1 MSGATRSPET
11 AAVASAR
18 LTSPKVTSP
27 LASKPPTLSGKAEF
41 GRGPTELA
49 DDALI
54 GHEIVGRYHVLK
66 KLGQGGMGTV
76 YLATHKALEKQV
88 ALKVLHGEF
97 ARKPDLVERFMQEAK
112 SASKIRHEHVIDISD
127 FGTTPDGLVFFA
139 MELLNGRDL
148 HEDIQKARN
157 EGGVLPWERAKK
169 IFLQVCAALSAAHKL
184 GIVHRDLKPENVY
197 LVDFLGD
204 RDFVKL
210 LDFGIAKL
218 TELNEGER
226 KLTRTGML
234 FGTPEYM
241 SPEQA
246 RGEKID
252 ARVDVYS
259 MGCILYQLVTGHVP
273 FSGDNFMGVLTQ
285 HLTETPP
292 PIAPEIFDQGGSP
305 RALANVISTALMKD
319 RKERF
324 QTIDELANAVRT
336 AAGDAPLAKS
346 AEIPATRPITGQNMR
361 RHPTPVGLATQPTA
375 APDTAAALGTTPPES
390 KRSTLAPMIKSKLPM
405 IIGAS
410 VIFLAGVGT
419 TIWWLSRSAPESQP
433 AAAPTPIAEPTPP
446 PPPPKVEPAPL
457 PPLPD
462 QVVIHLDSKP
472 HGAKITDV
480 ASQRTLGKTPLTFRL
495 AGSREP
501 RQFGLTLRGYGD
513 AVIELVPNRER
524 IEYTEEL
531 EKGAVAHVA
540 RVPDPTKPAA
550 GSAATPTPAE
560 AGSGEGSNE
569 EDGSAAAG
577 SASKPGMALPSTG
590 ETKPAETKPTATTKP
605 AEIKPA
611 TTTKPAETKPTT
623 TKPATTTTK
632 AADTKPSTTTK
643 PAESKPA
650 ATKPSETKPATTT
663 KATETKPAEA
673 KPTTTK

>member
-1 MSGATRSPET
+1 M
-11 AAVASAR
+11 
-18 LTSPKVTSP
+18 
-27 LASKPPTLSGKAEF
+27 ASKPPTLSGRPEL

-49 DDALI
+49 DDVLI
-54 GHEIVGRYHVLK
+54 GHEIAGRYHILR

-127 FGTTPDGLVFFA
+127 FGTTPEGLVFFA
-139 MELLNGRDL
+139 MELLKGRDL
-148 HEDIQKARN
+148 HEDILKARN

-169 IFLQVCAALSAAHKL
+169 IFLQICAALSAAHKL

-197 LVDFLGD
+197 LVEFLGE

-285 HLTETPP
+285 HLTEAPP
-292 PIAPEIFDQGGSP
+292 AIAPEIFDQGGSP
-305 RALANVISTALMKD
+305 RALADVIAKALMKD

-324 QTIDELANAVRT
+324 QSIDELANAVRT
-336 AAGDAPLAKS
+336 AAGDAALTTS
-346 AEIPATRPITGQNMR
+346 EIPATRQITGQNMKR
-361 RHPTPVGLATQPTA
+361 TPTPVGLATQPTA
-375 APDTAAALGTTPPES
+375 APDTVVALGTTPPAES

-405 IIGAS
+405 VIGAS

-419 TIWWLSRSAPESQP
+419 TIWWLSRSTPKSQP
-433 AAAPTPIAEPTPP
+433 IAAPAPIAQPTPP
-446 PPPPKVEPAPL
+446 PPPPKAEPAPL

-480 ASQRTLGKTPLTFRL
+480 ASQRSLGKTPLTFRL

-501 RQFGLTLRGYGD
+501 RQFGLSLRGYGD

-524 IEYTEEL
+524 IEHTEAL

-540 RVPDPTKPAA
+540 RVPDPTKPLT
-550 GSAATPTPAE
+550 GSAATPMPAE

-569 EDGSAAAG
+569 EDSTATAG
-577 SASKPGMALPSTG
+577 SASKPGMALPAPG
-590 ETKPAETKPTATTKP
+590 ETKPAETKPATKPAETKPAATTKP
-605 AEIKPA
+605 AETKPA
-611 TTTKPAETKPTT
+611 ATTKPAETKPTT
-623 TKPATTTTK
+623 TKSAETT
-632 AADTKPSTTTK
+632 PTTTK
-643 PAESKPA
+643 PGE
-650 ATKPSETKPATTT
+650 TKPTTKSAETKPATTT
-663 KATETKPAEA
+663 KPTETKPAEA
-673 KPTTTK
+673 KPTATK